1 MLLEAFAASLGLM
14 VSHQL
19 NQKMWRSQL
28 KQMGLV
34 SSTGISFGG
43 QGYELLVLELLQKVE
58 RNAGWESVEGYH
70 RTIQAL
76 QRNIIRPLKVEKF
89 ADNLKPGILLRGL
102 ADECE
107 QMIRAIATEFN
118 GNMVRVDA
126 FDLLNCFYVRS
137 LFRVIKKLRPVIV
150 VVDNADIVLQEASGY
165 PKAHQ
170 LKMKLLR
177 RWPTV
182 EDQICLIAS
191 TNLSQGLDR
200 GFIMNTFK
208 VSIDVSQYVRS
219 SSPPPAYYSRLS
231 DEQVDN
237 FKSYDTAG
245 PSGWKAQSSSIA
257 AGVKNKFNH
266 LMYPQL

>member
-1 MLLEAFAASLGLM
+1 
-14 VSHQL
+14 
-19 NQKMWRSQL
+19 
-28 KQMGLV
+28 MGLV
-34 SSTGISFGG
+34 SSTGVMFGA

-58 RNAGWESVEGYH
+58 RNAGWEAVEGYD

-102 ADECE
+102 TDECE

-150 VVDNADIVLQEASGY
+150 VVDNADVILQEASGY
-165 PKAHQ
+165 PKAYQ

-182 EDQICLIAS
+182 EDQICLIAT
-191 TNLSQGLDR
+191 TNLSHGLDR

-208 VSIDVSQYVRS
+208 LSIEVSQHVRP
-219 SSPPPAYYSRLS
+219 SSPPPDYFSRLA
-231 DEQVDN
+231 DEQVAN
-237 FKSYDTAG
+237 FKSYGSAG
-245 PSGWKAQSSSIA
+245 PSGWKAKSSSIVA
-257 AGVKNKFNH
+257 EAKNKFNH